1 MKRRI
6 LLVSLLASLF
16 TPGMEASVTEVGLAK
31 VIAVLDGD
39 TVLLVD
45 TETNSAQ
52 PLFYKLRLADIDAPE
67 KGQVYGEHAARALAQ
82 LVLKRQVYVV
92 SVATDSYG
100 RTIGWISLKRDASI
114 ENSVNAEL
122 VRRGWA
128 WALSRSRSPYL
139 REAQQE
145 AQHERRGLWSAG
157 EPIPPWVWRKQQLLK
172 QTSE

>member
-1 MKRRI
+1 MKRI
-6 LLVSLLASLF
+6 LCPIALLASLLLSGF
-16 TPGMEASVTEVGLAK
+16 AAHAAQEYDAK

-39 TVLLVD
+39 TVLLMD
-45 TETNSAQ
+45 TRADSAP
-52 PLFYKLRLADIDAPE
+52 PLFYKFRLANIDAPE
-67 KGQVYGEHAARALAQ
+67 KGQVYGEHAAQALAR

>member
-1 MKRRI
+1 
-6 LLVSLLASLF
+6 
-16 TPGMEASVTEVGLAK
+16 MEASVTEVGLAK

-67 KGQVYGEHAARALAQ
+67 KGQAYGDQATQALAQ
-82 LVLKRQVYVV
+82 LVLKRPVNVTT
-92 SVATDSYG
+92 VATDSYG
-100 RTIGWISLKRDASI
+100 RAIGWIALKPGANI

-128 WALSRSRSPYL
+128 WALSRSRSPHL
-139 REAQQE
+139 RMVQQE
-145 AQHERRGLWSAG
+145 AQRERRGLWASG
-157 EPIPPWVWRKQQLLK
+157 NPIPPWIWRKQKLLR
-172 QTSE
+172 EINE